1 MRHHDHDDPY
11 LIIERQ
17 DSSVGSFLIGVAIG
31 AGVALLFAPRSGEAT
46 RRQITGT
53 ARRARDEVR
62 GRVTQTFE
70 QARAEVEQRIE
81 SARSAIELKRTQVN
95 RAVDA
100 GRAAAQQAR
109 DELERRIAETK
120 AAYQAGAE
128 VARAG
133 GPAGADDDEG

>member
-1 MRHHDHDDPY
+1 MRHHDDDPY

-17 DSSVGSFLIGVAIG
+17 DSSIGSFLIGVAIG
-31 AGVALLFAPRSGEAT
+31 AGLAMLFAPRSGVET
-46 RRQITGT
+46 RRQLTRG

-70 QARAEVEQRIE
+70 QARAEVEGRIE
-81 SARSAIELKRTQVN
+81 SARQAIELKRTQVN

-109 DELERRIAETK
+109 DDLERRIAETK

-133 GPAGADDDEG
+133 GRGADADDEE